1 MRDYVRLLGLIRA
14 LIWISVGLV
23 LAIAI
28 IVYAVRHF
36 VR

>member
-1 MRDYVRLLGLIRA
+1 MQDYARLLGLIRA
-14 LIWISVGLV
+14 LIWISAGLV